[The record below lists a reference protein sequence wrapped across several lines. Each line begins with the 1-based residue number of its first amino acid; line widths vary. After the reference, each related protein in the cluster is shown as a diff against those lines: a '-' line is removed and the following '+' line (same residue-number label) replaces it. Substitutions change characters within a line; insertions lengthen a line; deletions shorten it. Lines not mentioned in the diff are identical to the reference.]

1 MSSRHFHASSVIV
14 HHLSTILLDI
24 SLSDLQNAIG
34 KEGAAGSERAFAKLT
49 RWARKSPQL
58 AEQVVC
64 HAIKTIIMLA
74 PGKDNGEGGIRN
86 IDTAPYSLITIF
98 LCHIVVWAFA
108 NVALQTQKLRLFE
121 MISRTPELRSTAFV
135 TTLQRSF
142 GLDEYEGQPSKTTM
156 QESENQNGP
165 GSEAALF
172 RSAAEMLTRLGTWG
186 CSLNLALLLHKR
198 AEM

>member
-1 MSSRHFHASSVIV
+1 M
-14 HHLSTILLDI
+14 
-24 SLSDLQNAIG
+24 
-34 KEGAAGSERAFAKLT
+34 K
-49 RWARKSPQL
+49 WARKSPQL
-58 AEQVVC
+58 AEQVVS

-108 NVALQTQKLRLFE
+108 KVAPYSQKSELIEAILRN
-121 MISRTPELRSTAFV
+121 TELRSTALFA
-135 TTLQRSF
+135 TLQRSF
-142 GLDEYEGQPSKTTM
+142 GFDRRNGKLSKTTR
-156 QESENQNGP
+156 QENESQNGH

-186 CSLNLALLLHKR
+186 GSLNLALLLHER